1 MIRRQYILIVLFT
14 TIFQIFF
21 STRNALA
28 INKTNSKQWISST
41 ITTITAQ
48 STNKCESA
56 SIDEFPPLFFTN
68 EQRRHGG
75 ILVYIA
81 LILYSF
87 AAIEI
92 VCDDYFAS
100 ALERISCNFN
110 LTPDVA
116 GATFMALATSAS
128 EFFTSIVGVFFVKS
142 DIALGTIVGSAVFN
156 ILFVIALCALIS
168 ATVCELDAYP
178 IVRDAGF
185 YCIAVAVLYIII
197 YDQHVYWYEALALV
211 LLYFVYVAI
220 LKFND
225 RLSRL
230 IRGSSSNKKASTL
243 NQNPQEQLQA
253 LNSNSVELEESL
265 TTRGRSVSESIM
277 MSAAIH
283 TVGVPGDDKR
293 KPRAPYKP
301 SKKRLK
307 ETPDNQHIVANATE
321 IFDPLKLPTKRYKI
335 LKWVLMYPV
344 RLLMHIT
351 IPDCRKEVFHN
362 YYMLTFVMS
371 TIWVA
376 GLAYLLVWLVVIVGF
391 TLNIPD
397 SIMGLTVLAFGSSI
411 EEMFSAIVMTRRGH
425 PEMAIAGSIGSN
437 VFDILMGLGIPW
449 LFRNLMRFTHQPS
462 PLETASIIRDSPIA
476 VLPSSSSDSIS
487 VLNNDLS
494 ASSSSN
500 EPFFVEIHS
509 RGLVYSTIV
518 LFIALIIFLITFFVN
533 RCRLT
538 KFYGVFLIVVWFSVI
553 TLMCLFELNIFGALH
568 PEPCRNRPISTV

>member
-1 MIRRQYILIVLFT
+1 MIRRQIILVSLFGL
-14 TIFQIFF
+14 IFQIFF
-21 STRNALA
+21 ATTNTLSIKDIKSTELVKENA
-28 INKTNSKQWISST
+28 
-41 ITTITAQ
+41 
-48 STNKCESA
+48 TNKCESA
-56 SIDEFPPLFFTN
+56 SIDEFPTLIFSN
-68 EQRRHGG
+68 EQLRQGG
-75 ILVYIA
+75 VLIHIL

-100 ALERISCNFN
+100 ALEKISYNLN

-156 ILFVIALCALIS
+156 VLFVIALCALTS
-168 ATVCELDAYP
+168 TTVCQLDAYP

-185 YCIAVAVLYIII
+185 YCIAVAVLFVII
-197 YDQHVYWYEALALV
+197 YDQRVYWYEGLALV

-225 RLSRL
+225 RIARL
-230 IRGSSSNKKASTL
+230 IHGNTSTNPPHGKSSDHHL
-243 NQNPQEQLQA
+243 EQLQSLNDNVEIEQNLA
-253 LNSNSVELEESL
+253 L
-265 TTRGRSVSESIM
+265 RARSVSESVMMNTATTIM
-277 MSAAIH
+277 GNQYM
-283 TVGVPGDDKR
+283 KR
-293 KPRAPYKP
+293 RSTYKP
-301 SKKRLK
+301 CQKRLK
-307 ETPDNQHIVANATE
+307 DTLDNHQIVANATE
-321 IFDPLKLPTKRYKI
+321 IFDPLKLPKKKYKI
-335 LKWVLMYPV
+335 LKWILMYPV

-376 GLAYLLVWLVVIVGF
+376 GLAYLLVWLVVIVGY
-391 TLNIPD
+391 TLNVRD
-397 SIMGLTVLAFGSSI
+397 SIMGLTILAIGSSI
-411 EEMFSAIVMTRRGH
+411 EEIFSAIVMTRRGH

-449 LFRNLMRFTHQPS
+449 LFRNLMRFTYQPPP
-462 PLETASIIRDSPIA
+462 PLIHDSNLAILTTSLSIDNS
-476 VLPSSSSDSIS
+476 
-487 VLNNDLS
+487 LNIQSTNV
-494 ASSSSN
+494 
-500 EPFFVEIHS
+500 PFYVEIHS

-518 LFIALIIFLITFFVN
+518 LFMALIIFLLTFFIN

-538 KFYGVFLIVVWFSVI
+538 KLYGVFLIFIWLTVI
-553 TLMCLFELNIFGALH
+553 ILMCSFELNVFGSVH
-568 PEPCRNRPISTV
+568 PEPCQKRSSNPV

>member
-1 MIRRQYILIVLFT
+1 MIRRQYVLIVLFT
-14 TIFQIFF
+14 VIFQIFF
-21 STRNALA
+21 ST
-28 INKTNSKQWISST
+28 INTLSLYEAKSTEWPSTTTTNPINST
-41 ITTITAQ
+41 D
-48 STNKCESA
+48 KCESA
-56 SIDEFPPLFFTN
+56 SIDEFPPLFFTDA
-68 EQRRHGG
+68 QLRHGG
-75 ILVYIA
+75 ILVYII

-100 ALERISCNFN
+100 ALERISYNFN

-128 EFFTSIVGVFFVKS
+128 EFFTSMVGVFFVKS

-168 ATVCELDAYP
+168 TTVCEIDPYP

-185 YCIAVAVLYIII
+185 YCIAVAVLYIVI
-197 YDQHVYWYEALALV
+197 YDQRVFWYEALGLV
-211 LLYFVYVAI
+211 ALYFVYVII

-225 RLSRL
+225 PLSRL
-230 IRGSSSNKKASTL
+230 MRGNSTKNKGNISNE
-243 NQNPQEQLQA
+243 QNQEQLRA
-253 LNSNSVELEESL
+253 LNNSVELEQNLS
-265 TTRGRSVSESIM
+265 TRARSVSESLM
-277 MSAAIH
+277 MNSGPYA
-283 TVGVPGDDKR
+283 TGTDDNDDLKR
-293 KPRAPYKP
+293 HASYKP
-301 SKKRLK
+301 CKKRLN
-307 ETPDNQHIVANATE
+307 ETPNNQNIVANATE

-391 TLNIPD
+391 TLNIRD

-411 EEMFSAIVMTRRGH
+411 EEIFSAVVMTRRGH
-425 PEMAIAGSIGSN
+425 PEMAISGSIGSN

-449 LFRNLMRFTHQPS
+449 LFRNLMRFTHQPP
-462 PLETASIIRDSPIA
+462 PLETASLMGDPSLV
-476 VLPSSSSDSIS
+476 VLPQSSLDPAAS
-487 VLNNDLS
+487 LNSDLS
-494 ASSSSN
+494 LSTSDN
-500 EPFFVEIHS
+500 GPFYVEIHS
-509 RGLVYSTIV
+509 RGLVYSTVV
-518 LFIALIIFLITFFVN
+518 LFSALITFLITFFLN

-538 KFYGVFLIVVWFSVI
+538 KFYGVFLIVIWLSVI
-553 TLMCLFELNIFGALH
+553 ILMCLFELNVFGIVH
-568 PEPCRNRPISTV
+568 PEPCRNKLIKTV

>member
-1 MIRRQYILIVLFT
+1 MIRRQYVLIVLFT
-14 TIFQIFF
+14 VIFQIFF
-21 STRNALA
+21 LTTNTLS
-28 INKTNSKQWISST
+28 INKTNAKQLISTAT
-41 ITTITAQ
+41 ITTTHE
-48 STNKCESA
+48 TNKCESA
-56 SIDEFPPLFFTN
+56 SIDEFPPLFFTH
-68 EQRRHGG
+68 EQRRRGG
-75 ILVYIA
+75 ILVHIA

-87 AAIEI
+87 AAMEI

-100 ALERISCNFN
+100 ALERISYNFN

-168 ATVCELDAYP
+168 TTICELDAYP

-185 YCIAVAVLYIII
+185 YCIAVAVLYVII
-197 YDQHVYWYEALALV
+197 YDQRVFWYEAFALV

-230 IRGSSSNKKASTL
+230 IHGNSSNQKTSTS
-243 NQNPQEQLQA
+243 NENPQEQLRA
-253 LNSNSVELEESL
+253 LNNNNVELEENL
-265 TTRGRSVSESIM
+265 TTRGRSVSESVMTSIGT
-277 MSAAIH
+277 H
-283 TVGVPGDDKR
+283 TIGALDDDHRKR
-293 KPRAPYKP
+293 RTPYKP

-307 ETPDNQHIVANATE
+307 DTPDNQQIVANATE

-411 EEMFSAIVMTRRGH
+411 EEIFSAIVMTRRGH

-462 PLETASIIRDSPIA
+462 PLETASIMSDSSIG
-476 VLPSSSSDSIS
+476 VLSPSSSDSIS
-487 VLNNDLS
+487 VFNNDILT
-494 ASSSSN
+494 SSSSN
-500 EPFFVEIHS
+500 EPFFVEIQS

-518 LFIALIIFLITFFVN
+518 LFIALITFLITFFLN

-538 KFYGVFLIVVWFSVI
+538 KFYGVFLIIVWLSVI
-553 TLMCLFELNIFGALH
+553 ILMCLFELNIFGAFH
-568 PEPCRNRPISTV
+568 PEPCGHRSTSTV

>member
-14 TIFQIFF
+14 TLFQIFF
-21 STRNALA
+21 STTNTLA
-28 INKTNSKQWISST
+28 INKTNSKQWLSSA
-41 ITTITAQ
+41 TTTTY

-68 EQRRHGG
+68 EQRRRGG
-75 ILVYIA
+75 VLVYIV

-168 ATVCELDAYP
+168 TTVCELDAYP

-197 YDQHVYWYEALALV
+197 YDQRVFWYEAFALV

-230 IRGSSSNKKASTL
+230 IRGNSSNQKASTL
-243 NQNPQEQLQA
+243 NENPQEQLQA
-253 LNSNSVELEESL
+253 LNNTVELEENL

-277 MSAAIH
+277 MSTGTH
-283 TVGVPGDDKR
+283 TVGSSGDDNRKR
-293 KPRAPYKP
+293 RTPYKP

-307 ETPDNQHIVANATE
+307 DTPDNQQIVANATE
-321 IFDPLKLPTKRYKI
+321 IFDPLKLPIKKYKI
-335 LKWVLMYPV
+335 LKWFLMYPV

-391 TLNIPD
+391 TLHIPD

-411 EEMFSAIVMTRRGH
+411 EEIFSAIVMTRRGH

-449 LFRNLMRFTHQPS
+449 LFRNLMRFTHQPPS
-462 PLETASIIRDSPIA
+462 LETASIIRDSSLA
-476 VLPSSSSDSIS
+476 VLSPSASNSIAA
-487 VLNNDLS
+487 LNDDILT
-494 ASSSSN
+494 SSSSN
-500 EPFFVEIHS
+500 EPFFVEIYS

-518 LFIALIIFLITFFVN
+518 LFIALITFLITFFVN

-538 KFYGVFLIVVWFSVI
+538 KFYGVFLIVVWLSVI

>member
-1 MIRRQYILIVLFT
+1 MIRRKILLTVLCG

-21 STRNALA
+21 STTNTLS
-28 INKTNSKQWISST
+28 INETKSNELTLNNQK
-41 ITTITAQ
+41 
-48 STNKCESA
+48 NKCELA
-56 SIDEFPPLFFTN
+56 SIDQFPSLFFTD
-68 EQRRHGG
+68 EQRRNGG
-75 ILVYIA
+75 VLLYIA

-100 ALERISCNFN
+100 ALEKISYNLN

-142 DIALGTIVGSAVFN
+142 DIALGTILGSAVFN
-156 ILFVIALCALIS
+156 VLFVIALCALIS
-168 ATVCELDAYP
+168 TTVCELDAYP
-178 IVRDAGF
+178 IVRDGGF
-185 YCIAVAVLYIII
+185 YCIAVVVLFIII
-197 YDQHVYWYEALALV
+197 FDQRVYWYEAFALV
-211 LLYFVYVAI
+211 ILYLIYVAI

-230 IRGSSSNKKASTL
+230 IRGNSSNQTPRKSSERHS
-243 NQNPQEQLQA
+243 EQLQA
-253 LNSNSVELEESL
+253 LNDNVELEQNI
-265 TTRGRSVSESIM
+265 TTRARSVSESVAMNTTTIPNHYM
-277 MSAAIH
+277 
-283 TVGVPGDDKR
+283 KR
-293 KPRAPYKP
+293 RSTFKPCQ
-301 SKKRLK
+301 KRLK
-307 ETPDNQHIVANATE
+307 DTLSNHQIVANATE
-321 IFDPLKLPTKRYKI
+321 IFDPLKLPTKKYKI
-335 LKWVLMYPV
+335 LKWLLMYPV

-376 GLAYLLVWLVVIVGF
+376 GLAYFLVWLVVIVGS
-391 TLNIPD
+391 TLNIRD
-397 SIMGLTVLAFGSSI
+397 SIMGLTILAVGSSI
-411 EEMFSAIVMTRRGH
+411 EEIFSAIVMTRRGH

-449 LFRNLMRFTHQPS
+449 LFRNLMRFTYQPTPYENV
-462 PLETASIIRDSPIA
+462 PLMSDSTLA
-476 VLPSSSSDSIS
+476 VL
-487 VLNNDLS
+487 

-500 EPFFVEIHS
+500 DGSLTTTNANIPYYVEIHS

-518 LFIALIIFLITFFVN
+518 LFIAIITFLLTFFIN

-538 KFYGVFLIVVWFSVI
+538 KIYGVFLIIIWLSVI
-553 TLMCLFELNIFGALH
+553 TLMCLFELNIFGHFHA
-568 PEPCRNRPISTV
+568 EPCQK